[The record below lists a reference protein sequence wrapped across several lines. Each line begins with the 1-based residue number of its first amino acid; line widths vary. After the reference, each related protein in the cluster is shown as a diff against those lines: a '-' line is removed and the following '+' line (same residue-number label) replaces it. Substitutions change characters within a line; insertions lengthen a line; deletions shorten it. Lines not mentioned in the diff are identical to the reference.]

1 MGGYK
6 FYLGKVQFYASGIF
20 APHNTVRLVVFNQ
33 QAEAVAMEGAEHWTR
48 CQARSSSSLEEPLVE
63 LANMNMSPQPKL
75 IAEFFHHIGSAGLWP
90 RSGQAAGA

>member
-1 MGGYK
+1 
-6 FYLGKVQFYASGIF
+6 
-20 APHNTVRLVVFNQ
+20 
-33 QAEAVAMEGAEHWTR
+33 MEGAEHWTR

-90 RSGQAAGA
+90 LGQSAGA